1 MGQRLVIDLI
11 QNGEIVAAVYY
22 HWSAYF
28 ASTVH
33 ELAELSEA
41 IATAVA
47 TGKNKLEAIVDK
59 LEGVSKNY
67 RGELIRGG
75 VRGDPEELKAA
86 SIILPNRI
94 FKTEFVD
101 RNQGIISFTKEGIEN
116 YHDWEEGHAEI
127 DLDNLTISNN
137 VTLEADPFVF
147 VDAVYET
154 DEDGYEYMEYAET
167 GRIRINGRTCPI
179 DAFDCTCLEIMQLED
194 FMNREW
200 EIHRN
205 ATITER

>member
-11 QNGEIVAAVYY
+11 QNGEIVAAAYY

-28 ASTVH
+28 ASTIH

-41 IATAVA
+41 IIEAEV
-47 TGKNKLEAIVDK
+47 TGKNKLGAIVDK
-59 LEGVSKNY
+59 LEKVSTNY
-67 RGELIRGG
+67 SGEIIRGG
-75 VRGDPEELKAA
+75 VRGGIEELKAA
-86 SIILPNRI
+86 SKIIPNKA
-94 FKTEFVD
+94 FETEFID
-101 RNQGIISFTKEGIEN
+101 RNKGVITFTEEGIKH

-137 VTLEADPFVF
+137 VILEADPFVF

-154 DEDGYEYMEYAET
+154 DEDGYEYIDYVET
-167 GRIRINGRTCPI
+167 GRIRLNGRTCPI
-179 DAFDCTCLEIMQLED
+179 DAFDCGCGEILQLEE

-200 EIHRN
+200 EIYRSRN
-205 ATITER
+205 S